1 MLKAIVLFFV
11 GVICSTSLHA
21 EQVLRT
27 EKLTHNV
34 YALIGP
40 LTNRNPE
47 NLGNNAN
54 FGVIVTDDGVVLVD
68 SGATD
73 KGARMIHAA
82 IQNITDKPVKW
93 VINSG
98 GQDHRWMGNGYF
110 KELGATI
117 IASEKAVA
125 DQKARRDSQLDRLWS
140 LVGEKGLEGTRYIFA
155 DVLFS
160 NQKTLKVG
168 NTRIEIYHAGH
179 AHTPGDSYIWLPQ
192 HKIMFSGDIVY
203 TDRLLGIGSMSAHK
217 SWIAAFDAMAAKQP
231 EVVVGGHGNPA
242 SLSKAKADTYDYL
255 VFLREAVLEFLDQ
268 GNSLEDI
275 GKIDQSRF
283 SYLENFGSLKG
294 RNAQRVYE
302 ELEWE

>member
-1 MLKAIVLFFV
+1 MLRVIALLFAVVAFTASV
-11 GVICSTSLHA
+11 QAG
-21 EQVLRT
+21 QVLKT
-27 EKLTHNV
+27 EKLAENV

-40 LTNRNPE
+40 LTNRDSE

-54 FGVIVTDDGVVLVD
+54 FGVIVTDDGVVLID

-82 IQNITDKPVKW
+82 IKEITDKAVKW

-110 KELGATI
+110 KALGATI

-125 DQKARRDSQLDRLWS
+125 DQKARRESQLDRLWS
-140 LVGEKGLEGTRYIFA
+140 LVGKEGLEGTDYIYA
-155 DVLFS
+155 DESFSQQKLF
-160 NQKTLKVG
+160 KVG
-168 NTRIEIYHAGH
+168 NTRIEIHHAGH

-192 HKIMFSGDIVY
+192 HKIVFSGDIVY
-203 TDRLLGIGSMSAHK
+203 TDRMLGVGSMSAHK
-217 SWIAAFDAMAAKQP
+217 SWIAAFEAMAAKQP
-231 EVVVGGHGNPA
+231 EIVVGGHGSPA
-242 SLSKAKADTYDYL
+242 TLAKAKADTYDYL
-255 VFLREAVLEFLDQ
+255 LFLREAVLAFMDQ

-283 SYLENFGSLKG
+283 SYLKNFNSLKG